1 MMVTLRQVRRT
12 SGSQVGELR
21 ERVIQI
27 ARVAKVVQG
36 GRRFHFRSVVV
47 VGDGQ
52 GHVGVGIGKANEVPD
67 SIRKAVENA
76 KKNMIAIP
84 LDGSTIPHEVE
95 VKLKSTRVLLKPA
108 APGTGVIAGAGVR
121 AVVELA
127 GIKDLISKTHGSN
140 NPVNVTQAALLALSQ
155 LESVEEVA
163 ARRGLPVERVLRG
176 RRKQVGTDEQ

>member
-1 MMVTLRQVRRT
+1 MPVLKEVRRVDA
-12 SGSQVGELR
+12 SRLGELR

-52 GHVGVGIGKANEVPD
+52 GHVGVGIGKATEVPD

-76 KKNMIAIP
+76 KKHLIEVP
-84 LDGSTIPHEVE
+84 LDRTTIPHEVE
-95 VKLKSTRVLLKPA
+95 VKFKATRVLMKPA

-121 AVVELA
+121 AVAEAA
-127 GIKDLISKTHGSN
+127 GIKDLIAKTHGSN

-155 LESVEEVA
+155 LESPEEVA
-163 ARRGLPVERVLRG
+163 VRRGLPVERVLRG
-176 RRKQVGTDEQ
+176 RRKRVESDGQ